1 MAIPVKCPWWPIEA
15 KALIMLATYP
25 VSWPADG
32 WAQ

>member
-1 MAIPVKCPWWPIEA
+1 LWPTEA